1 MRGVWFLPAL
11 AAWVL
16 AVVMAGLVPAGT
28 AHAQQDARG
37 MSSYKLGSGDV
48 ISIRVFGEEDF
59 TREKVRLNDAGTV
72 PFPVLGEIAVL
83 NRTVG

>member
-1 MRGVWFLPAL
+1 MTDSSNRLTAHGLWFLPLLAL
-11 AAWVL
+11 WL
-16 AVVMAGLVPAGT
+16 LTVMVAGLAPVGS

-59 TREKVRLNDAGTV
+59 TREKVRL
-72 PFPVLGEIAVL
+72 
-83 NRTVG
+83 